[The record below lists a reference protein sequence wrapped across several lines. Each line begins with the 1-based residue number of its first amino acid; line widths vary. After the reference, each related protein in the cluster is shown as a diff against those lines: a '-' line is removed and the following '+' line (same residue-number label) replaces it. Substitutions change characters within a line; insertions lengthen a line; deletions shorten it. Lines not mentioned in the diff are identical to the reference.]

1 MSRNKDIKFLHK
13 ATGWA
18 YKDCR
23 AYMKKASWDLDLA
36 LKGYILA
43 RDPQIIKVIQNTA
56 AVLIEYVDKIMRN
69 LKPAIEKAVE
79 NITKIAVEL
88 KPVLD
93 EITDNM
99 RDPEL
104 QEAALE
110 ELPAYQLSHCQPV
123 DSDPIDWEEME

>member
-13 ATGWA
+13 TTGWA

-23 AYMKKASWDLDLA
+23 AYMKLASWDLDLA

-43 RDPQIIKVIQNTA
+43 YDPRIIEVIQNTA
-56 AVLIEYVDKIMRN
+56 AVLCECADKIVRTMM
-69 LKPAIEKAVE
+69 PALEKVVE
-79 NITKIAVEL
+79 NMTKIAVEL

-93 EITDNM
+93 EISENM

-123 DSDPIDWEEME
+123 DIDPIDWEEME